1 MIFSKSIAFDEEEL
15 KGVGLT
21 TGFASG
27 HSDAEAQFIEKL
39 KAGDAA
45 AFDTLVDRYGGH
57 VYGLLLR
64 ITNDPEEAGDLTQDT
79 FLRALKGISKFR
91 GESGI
96 RTWLFRIAIN
106 QSRNRFRWW
115 KRRKKDKTVS
125 IDAPAKGTE
134 ICYSDRISDTAPSP
148 EEDVL
153 IKERHNRLLEAI
165 DALPETYREAV
176 ILCDIEG
183 LTYEEI
189 SQVLEIGMGTV
200 KSRIARGRRELRSK
214 LVDI

>member
-1 MIFSKSIAFDEEEL
+1 MIFSESITFDDEEM

-21 TGFASG
+21 ADYSSS
-27 HSDAEAQFIEKL
+27 HSDVETQFIENL
-39 KAGDAA
+39 RAGDAA

-64 ITNDPEEAGDLTQDT
+64 ITNDPEEARDLTQDT

-91 GESGI
+91 GDSGI

-125 IDAPAKGTE
+125 IDAPV
-134 ICYSDRISDTAPSP
+134 SDTEMSLSDLIPDQGPSP
-148 EEDVL
+148 EDDVL
-153 IKERHNRLLEAI
+153 RKERYHQMLEAI
-165 DALPETYREAV
+165 EALPETYKEAV
-176 ILCDIEG
+176 VLCDVEG

-189 SQVLEIGMGTV
+189 SDVLEIGMGTV
-200 KSRIARGRRELRSK
+200 KSRIARGRRELRTR
-214 LVDI
+214 LTDI